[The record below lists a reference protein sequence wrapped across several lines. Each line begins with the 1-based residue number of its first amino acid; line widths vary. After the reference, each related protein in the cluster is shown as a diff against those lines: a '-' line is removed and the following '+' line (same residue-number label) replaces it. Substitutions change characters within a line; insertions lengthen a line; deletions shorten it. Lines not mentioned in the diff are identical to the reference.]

1 MKRILTRALI
11 CAALLMGAAP
21 EVWSQSSNPFNQ
33 RDDKYRLLG
42 LKRARTAFEV
52 ARSNF
57 DIQKGLY
64 ERKLINPS
72 EFDRARLIYADAEV
86 NYQQSLLAVLF
97 EQQYVSILEA
107 VKYHAEDGRR
117 RVRLTLANL
126 SGGSAEFQKL
136 VDVEDDLF
144 RSLQPDVV
152 HNVYVSILN
161 GDGAIISQ
169 PYEYKIDELRYGHP
183 ETVDFSL
190 LQDLDAVTV
199 YLIYSN
205 GTERN
210 FKVFLQ
216 KDISVNRVAIQSEQF
231 SQEVPLGKLARF
243 DLSLELFSG
252 QSDTYSLE
260 VFNLPKQI
268 ARFFSGGSG
277 VRLSQIKFS
286 ESTRTKNAALEV
298 ALPDRPSDE
307 VKMDRPIVFYA
318 LAIPRAMKQEL
329 GDVSSRDWTEDEI
342 KALAVGYVRLELVP
356 RGKGELLVRAPLLF
370 HSIDADET
378 VSMNVDLYNEGS
390 HRIDNIAFEVE
401 LPLGWSKSVEPA
413 TIRTLDIA
421 EEKRVVLSFYP
432 PDDVSEG
439 KYDIRIRTS
448 GISDNQPVNGEDKTV
463 TVEVRAETSVV
474 AASLVLALLL
484 TVIGG
489 IVVFAVRLSRR

>member
-1 MKRILTRALI
+1 MKRKLTRALI
-11 CAALLMGAAP
+11 CTILLAGVAP

-52 ARSNF
+52 ARSEF
-57 DIQKGLY
+57 DRQKDLY
-64 ERKLINPS
+64 GRKLINQA
-72 EFDRARLIYADAEV
+72 EFDRARTIFADAEV

-97 EQQYVSILEA
+97 EQQYVSIVEA

-126 SGGSAEFQKL
+126 SGGSAEFKRL

-231 SQEVPLGKLARF
+231 SQEVPLGKLATF
-243 DLSLELFSG
+243 DLALELFSG

-260 VFNLPKQI
+260 VFNLPRQI
-268 ARFFSGGSG
+268 ARFFSGGNG
-277 VRLSQIKFS
+277 VRLSQIKFT
-286 ESTRTKNAALEV
+286 ESTRTKTAALEV

-307 VKMDRPIVFYA
+307 VMMDRPIVFYA
-318 LAIPRAMKQEL
+318 LAIPRAKRLKL
-329 GDVSSRDWTEDEI
+329 GDVSSKIWTEEEI
-342 KALAVGYVRLELVP
+342 KALNVGYVRLELVP
-356 RGKGELLVRAPLLF
+356 RGKGELLVRAPLLY
-370 HSIDADET
+370 HSIGADET
-378 VSMNVDLYNEGS
+378 VSMYMDLYNEGS

-401 LPLGWSKSVEPA
+401 LPLGWRKSIEPPSL
-413 TIRTLDIA
+413 RSLDIA
-421 EEKRVVLSFYP
+421 EEKRVQLTFIP
-432 PDDVSEG
+432 PDDVAEG
-439 KYDIRIRTS
+439 KYDIRIRST

-463 TVEVRAETSVV
+463 TVEIRAETSII

-484 TVIGG
+484 SVIGG